1 MVKTKLIDVV
11 TPPDNANGAW
21 YRQRGRVFENIL
33 NSMLSS
39 EEMEPRTS
47 MRPTGEEIDGSFAFG
62 NNFFLLEAKWHANP
76 IPASSIY
83 AFTGKVDGKLIGT
96 IGVFFSMSDY
106 SKDAVDALVNGKEL
120 NIILFGHNDLL
131 AIENGSITLREAL
144 RLKLRYAVEYGQPFY
159 PLETVVKRKSKT
171 ERNNGETNQEDAWSI
186 IVEGEEDVQT
196 ISSLLGRC
204 KRNSDFSVFA
214 AGGQRSVAS
223 LAKSIVSNGSK
234 RVAAI
239 VTPIEDKEVQ
249 AELTQQLTKLNV
261 ETVFLDRSIEDWL
274 GEFVSTEYF
283 NATSML
289 TNNSGKMAR
298 RYARNA
304 DIDRL
309 LSESESFAKLVG
321 ELKVRE

>member
-144 RLKLRYAVEYGQPFY
+144 RLKLRYAVEYGQPLY

-171 ERNNGETNQEDAWSI
+171 ERNNGET
-186 IVEGEEDVQT
+186 
-196 ISSLLGRC
+196 
-204 KRNSDFSVFA
+204 
-214 AGGQRSVAS
+214 
-223 LAKSIVSNGSK
+223 
-234 RVAAI
+234 
-239 VTPIEDKEVQ
+239 
-249 AELTQQLTKLNV
+249 
-261 ETVFLDRSIEDWL
+261 
-274 GEFVSTEYF
+274 
-283 NATSML
+283 
-289 TNNSGKMAR
+289 
-298 RYARNA
+298 
-304 DIDRL
+304 
-309 LSESESFAKLVG
+309 
-321 ELKVRE
+321 